1 MVSQLQNVAQPE
13 SSFPKR
19 QVKIGTSFS
28 KYFSG
33 RELRGIYV
41 FISWKSFDYLF
52 QEQCNY
58 RIVKKV
64 KLPVVHIC
72 RLFQTKLSFPLKSV
86 LKVENN
92 KQILSFLICNILF
105 SIMSSGSLQKN
116 QKIINK
122 SRKRIGLL

>member
-1 MVSQLQNVAQPE
+1 MPFGFSITKCCSTGVIIPKKTSQNWQ
-13 SSFPKR
+13 
-19 QVKIGTSFS
+19 TFS

-41 FISWKSFDYLF
+41 FLPWKSFDFLF

-86 LKVENN
+86 LNVENN
-92 KQILSFLICNILF
+92 EQILSFLICNILF
-105 SIMSSGSLQKN
+105 MIMSSVSLQK
-116 QKIINK
+116 I
-122 SRKRIGLL
+122 KR